1 MYSQDRIHPLKQQ
14 INLYNITVSIVLAA
28 YRPIFVFFVWI
39 TEDQYTWQ
47 FFDKLPCFEC
57 VMIVMI

>member
-47 FFDKLPCFEC
+47 FFDKLPCF
-57 VMIVMI
+57 